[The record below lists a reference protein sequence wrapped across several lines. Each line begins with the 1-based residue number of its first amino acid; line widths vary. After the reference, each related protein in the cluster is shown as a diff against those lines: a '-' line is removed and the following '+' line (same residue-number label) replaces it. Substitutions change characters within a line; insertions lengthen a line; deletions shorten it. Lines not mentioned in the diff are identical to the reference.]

1 LTTIIIARFN
11 ENIDWL
17 LRYNNFNVV
26 IYNKGKY
33 LDNEGLG
40 KIINLPNVGRESH
53 TWLYHIVSNYE
64 NLDEVNIFLQG
75 RIDDLGKLVYQD
87 INNYVNECKFK
98 GFSVSRFG
106 MLGPLHWKKNLG
118 LENNPKY
125 KKKLKD
131 KSLKGPEISFKE
143 LAKTFMN
150 KIPIFMVTSY
160 GGCFAVSK
168 DLIKQYDISF
178 YKELLNILSK
188 NDNPIEGHYM
198 ERLWCY
204 LFTKNKYLLKSCKDV
219 LLTKYENLLLK
230 VSKLNK
236 IKLR

>member
-1 LTTIIIARFN
+1 MTPIIIARFN

-33 LDNEGLG
+33 LDNKGLG

-75 RIDDLGKLVYQD
+75 RIDDLGVLAYQD
-87 INNYVNECKFK
+87 VNEYLNECMIK
-98 GFSVSRFG
+98 GFSVRRFG
-106 MLGPLHWKKNLG
+106 ILGPFHWSKYLG
-118 LENNPKY
+118 LQNNSKY
-125 KKKLKD
+125 RKNIIN
-131 KSLKGPEISFKE
+131 KSLKEPEISFKE
-143 LAKTFMN
+143 LAQTFID
-150 KIPIFMVTSY
+150 KIPLFTITSY

-168 DLIKQYDISF
+168 ELIKQHKISL
-178 YKELLNILSK
+178 YKELLDILSA
-188 NDNPIEGHYM
+188 NDNPLEGHYM

-204 LFTKNKYLLKSCKDV
+204 LFTKNRYLFRGFRDV
-219 LLTKYENLLLK
+219 LLTKYEKYFSNY
-230 VSKLNK
+230 SKSNK
-236 IKLR
+236 L